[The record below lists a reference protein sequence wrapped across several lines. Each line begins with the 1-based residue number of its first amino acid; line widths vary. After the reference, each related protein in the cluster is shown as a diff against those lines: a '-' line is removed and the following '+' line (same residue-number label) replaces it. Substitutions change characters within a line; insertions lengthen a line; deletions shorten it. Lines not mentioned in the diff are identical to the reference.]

1 MFQFFM
7 NPWLLISLAG
17 IGLPI
22 VAHLLSR
29 RRYDVVEW
37 AAMQFLNPSK
47 KTRRRVKLEE
57 LLLLLLRIG
66 LISLIALSVTRPW
79 LPGGWL
85 SGYYSAGSRTVVIV
99 IDGSNS
105 MSRTDG
111 VNSMHQNAMRRASE
125 FLRTLGAD
133 DNVAL
138 IDARDQPRTVIESP
152 LRDMKLVEQEI
163 RKLPPPGG
171 ACGMLAALEKSLAIL
186 GRSSASAREVVVFTD
201 RQGKSWKSDNEA
213 EWTRFDDLI
222 KFPSVRPHVW
232 SVDVAPQL
240 GPVVRNVS
248 VGRIE
253 LSREMTVPDF
263 PVRLKVSIHNES
275 NTEAQ
280 IPLRLL
286 LDGQPLAGKLQSP
299 TVPAHGESV
308 VEFDHAFRADG
319 THILSVEADM
329 SDDAIGVDNISHA
342 AIHVAKSLE
351 VLLVNG
357 TPSAQPSDRDSFFAE
372 LAFAPPEGKPP
383 WVKAKVVEAADLGPD
398 DFRSVSAAIF
408 CNVGKISPDVALALK
423 DFVAAGNGLIITC
436 GTKTTPESFQ
446 ASFADSGL
454 LPQLQVVRTREAP
467 PPAEQ
472 IIRVAPLSIQSGW
485 LDRFRSDPARSFLK
499 ATFDTWCLT
508 KISPVVKSTATAA
521 SPTAAVAK
529 SSIAAPGANGKRT
542 TPVAAADAISTSAPL
557 ILANL
562 STGDPLLLESRCG
575 DGFVLVMTS
584 SLDRSWNDLPT
595 RSDFVPFLHEAVF
608 YVASSRSHRN
618 VDFGEPLIARL
629 QRKILNDTKPESDA
643 AQPGGIESTLEPVD
657 DTATFVVPGGV
668 TTEIPITAL
677 GSDAV
682 RRSPKQSEANVVFFD
697 TFIPGVY
704 SMAKQA
710 SEEFPEQH
718 DGFVVNYDHSEDD
731 LTQLDGDDKARLATN
746 DRIRFASSLDDLA
759 KRMYGDESITELWA
773 VLLTLFL
780 LFLILELFLTR
791 RAIRKGY
798 GNDGLI
804 SSP

>member
-1 MFQFFM
+1 M

-125 FLRTLGAD
+125 FLRTLGPD

-152 LRDMKLVEQEI
+152 LRDLTIVEQEI

-171 ACGMLAALEKSLAIL
+171 ACGMLAALEKSIAIL
-186 GRSSASAREVVVFTD
+186 GRSSSSAREVVVFTD
-201 RQGKSWKSDNEA
+201 RQSKSWKSDNEA

-232 SVDVAPQL
+232 SVDVAPHL

-248 VGRIE
+248 VGQIE

-263 PVRLKVSIHNES
+263 PVRLKVAIHNES
-275 NTEAQ
+275 NAEAQ
-280 IPLRLL
+280 IPLKLL
-286 LDGQPLAGKLQSP
+286 LDGQPLAGKIQSP

-308 VEFDHAFRADG
+308 VEFDHALRADG

-329 SDDAIGVDNISHA
+329 SEDAIAVDNMSHA
-342 AIHVAKSLE
+342 AIHVAKSLD

-357 TPSAQPSDRDSFFAE
+357 TPSAQPADRDSFFAE

-383 WVKAKVVEAADLGPD
+383 WVKANVVEAADLRPD
-398 DFRSVSAAIF
+398 DFQSVSGAIF
-408 CNVGKISPDVALALK
+408 CNVGAISPDGALALK
-423 DFVAAGNGLIITC
+423 DFVAAGNGVMITC
-436 GTKTTPESFQ
+436 GTRTTPESFQ
-446 ASFADSGL
+446 ASFVDSGL
-454 LPQLQVVRTREAP
+454 LPQLQIVRTREAP
-467 PPAEQ
+467 PQAEQ
-472 IIRVAPLSIQSGW
+472 IVRVAPLSIQPGW

-508 KISPVVKSTATAA
+508 KLGPAAKAAVAAASPVAAPLENAKPTATAA
-521 SPTAAVAK
+521 AANVA
-529 SSIAAPGANGKRT
+529 T
-542 TPVAAADAISTSAPL
+542 TSAPL
-557 ILANL
+557 ILATL
-562 STGDPLLLESRCG
+562 STGDPVLLESRCG
-575 DGFVLVMTS
+575 DGFLLVLTT

-595 RSDFVPFLHEAVF
+595 RSDFVPFLHEAIF
-608 YVASSRSHRN
+608 HAASSRSHRN

-629 QRKILNDTKPESDA
+629 QRNIARDVTPPPADSPPEVVESVQGPTEESA
-643 AQPGGIESTLEPVD
+643 SFVAPGGIV
-657 DTATFVVPGGV
+657 
-668 TTEIPITAL
+668 TEIPITAAN
-677 GSDAV
+677 SNSV
-682 RRSPKQSEANVVFFD
+682 ISSSSISEATAVFSD
-697 TFIPGVY
+697 TFTPGVY
-704 SMAKQA
+704 AMAKEA
-710 SEEFPEQH
+710 NAEFPEQH

-731 LTQLDGDDKARLATN
+731 LTQLAADDKARLATN
-746 DRIRFASSLDDLA
+746 DRVRFSSSLADLA

-780 LFLILELFLTR
+780 IFLIMELFLTR

-798 GNDGLI
+798 GNDTLI

>member
-125 FLRTLGAD
+125 FLRTLGPD

-152 LRDMKLVEQEI
+152 LRDLTIVEQEI

-171 ACGMLAALEKSLAIL
+171 ACGMLAALEKSIAIL
-186 GRSSASAREVVVFTD
+186 GRSSSSAREVVVFTD
-201 RQGKSWKSDNEA
+201 RQSKSWKSDNEA

-232 SVDVAPQL
+232 SVDVAPHL

-248 VGRIE
+248 VGQIE

-263 PVRLKVSIHNES
+263 PVRLKVAIHNES
-275 NTEAQ
+275 NAEAQ
-280 IPLRLL
+280 IPLKLL
-286 LDGQPLAGKLQSP
+286 LDGQPLAGKIQSP

-308 VEFDHAFRADG
+308 VEFDHALRADG

-329 SDDAIGVDNISHA
+329 SEDAIAVDNMSHA
-342 AIHVAKSLE
+342 AIHVAKSLD

-357 TPSAQPSDRDSFFAE
+357 TPSAQPADRDSFFAE

-383 WVKAKVVEAADLGPD
+383 WVKANVVEAADLRPD
-398 DFRSVSAAIF
+398 DFQSVSGAIF
-408 CNVGKISPDVALALK
+408 CNVGAISPDGALALK
-423 DFVAAGNGLIITC
+423 DFVAAGNGVMITC
-436 GTKTTPESFQ
+436 GTRTTPESFQ
-446 ASFADSGL
+446 ASFVDSGL
-454 LPQLQVVRTREAP
+454 LPQLQIVRTREAP
-467 PPAEQ
+467 PQAEQ
-472 IIRVAPLSIQSGW
+472 IVRVAPLSIQPGW

-508 KISPVVKSTATAA
+508 KLGPAAKAAVAAASPVAAPLENAKPTATAA
-521 SPTAAVAK
+521 AANVA
-529 SSIAAPGANGKRT
+529 T
-542 TPVAAADAISTSAPL
+542 TSAPL
-557 ILANL
+557 ILATL
-562 STGDPLLLESRCG
+562 STGDPVLLESRCG
-575 DGFVLVMTS
+575 DGFLLVLTT

-595 RSDFVPFLHEAVF
+595 RSDFVPFLHEAIF
-608 YVASSRSHRN
+608 HAASSRSHRN

-629 QRKILNDTKPESDA
+629 QRNIARDVTPPPADSPPEVVESVQGPTEESA
-643 AQPGGIESTLEPVD
+643 SFVAPGGIV
-657 DTATFVVPGGV
+657 
-668 TTEIPITAL
+668 TEIPITAAN
-677 GSDAV
+677 SNSV
-682 RRSPKQSEANVVFFD
+682 ISSSSISEATAVFSD
-697 TFIPGVY
+697 TFTPGVY
-704 SMAKQA
+704 AMAKEA
-710 SEEFPEQH
+710 NAEFPEQH

-731 LTQLDGDDKARLATN
+731 LTQLAADDKARLATN
-746 DRIRFASSLDDLA
+746 DRVRFSSSLADLA

-780 LFLILELFLTR
+780 IFLIMELFLTR

-798 GNDGLI
+798 GNDTLI